1 MIAPTKAKVKPG
13 RIFIGGEWTDGSTGR
28 TFTSLNPATGAKLT
42 EIAEAGPEDVDAAV
56 AAARKALTAG
66 DWAKTAGA
74 DRGKMLRRL
83 GDLVMQNKDE
93 LAELETLDQ
102 GKPIFESSKIDM
114 PFIAEILYYYAGW
127 AGKATG
133 QTIPVRP
140 NCLTYTLRE
149 PVGVCGLITPW
160 NVPLLLATWKIAP
173 ALAAGCTLVHKPAQW
188 TSLTAL
194 RFAELCTEAG
204 LPPGV
209 YNVVPGKGSVAG
221 AALAAHPGVDKI
233 AFTGSTATGRTVMEL
248 AAKAPTKISLEL
260 GGKSPNIV
268 FADSDL
274 DGAARGAL
282 AGIFYNKGEVCAA
295 GSRLFV
301 EAGAHD
307 ALLEKVVEGS
317 KRWKIGDPLD
327 PATRVGPVVSEPQ
340 MKTVLSYIESGKSEG
355 ASVVLGGGPAQV
367 GDEKGYF
374 VQPTILDGVT
384 NSMKVA
390 REEIFGPVLSV
401 IRFDTFDEVL
411 EKANDSFYGLCAGVW
426 TRDIKKAHR
435 AARTLKAGTVWVNT
449 YNVFDP
455 AAPFG
460 GVKQSG
466 FGRELG
472 EEGLLAY
479 TETKTVWVDLS

>member
-1 MIAPTKAKVKPG
+1 
-13 RIFIGGEWTDGSTGR
+13 
-28 TFTSLNPATGAKLT
+28 
-42 EIAEAGPEDVDAAV
+42 
-56 AAARKALTAG
+56 
-66 DWAKTAGA
+66 
-74 DRGKMLRRL
+74 
-83 GDLVMQNKDE
+83 

-114 PFIAEILYYYAGW
+114 PFIAELLLYYAGW
-127 AGKATG
+127 AGKVHGA
-133 QTIPVRP
+133 TIPVRG
-140 NCLTYTLRE
+140 NSLVYTLRE

-160 NVPLLLATWKIAP
+160 NFPLLLAVWKIAP
-173 ALAAGCTLVHKPAQW
+173 ALATGCTIVHKPAQW

-194 RFAELCTEAG
+194 RFAELCQEAG

-209 YNVVPGKGSVAG
+209 YNVVTGKGTVAG
-221 AALAAHPGVDKI
+221 AALAEHPGVDKI
-233 AFTGSTATGRTVMEL
+233 AFTGSTETGRLVMGL
-248 AAKAPTKISLEL
+248 AAKNATKVSLEL

-301 EAGAHD
+301 ESSAHE
-307 ALLEKVVEGS
+307 ALLGKLVEAS
-317 KRWKIGDPLD
+317 KKWKLGDPLD
-327 PATRVGPVVSEPQ
+327 PTTRVGPVVSEPQ
-340 MKTVLSYIESGKSEG
+340 MKSVLSYIEAGRKAG
-355 ASVVLGGGPAQV
+355 ATVA
-367 GDEKGYF
+367 
-374 VQPTILDGVT
+374 LDGVT
-384 NSMKVA
+384 NDMKVA

-401 IRFDTFDEVL
+401 IRFDTFDEVI

-435 AARTLKAGTVWVNT
+435 AAKTLRAGTVWINT
-449 YNVFDP
+449 YNMFDA

-479 TETKTVWVDLS
+479 TETKTIWVDLS